1 MWDLDGA
8 RVEESLGE
16 DISKWQ
22 RMLLDISRARA
33 TFDTSSSSKQFGP
46 VTIHF
51 EQVHSS
57 GILIAW

>member
-1 MWDLDGA
+1 
-8 RVEESLGE
+8 VEESLGE